1 MFEIMLLM
9 YNFYYIIILT
19 IKIWTGF
26 NTIMEVEKMT
36 NEDFQRLVIE
46 KLGNL
51 EASVQGLEKGQ
62 HDLEMSVK
70 SLEISVKGL
79 ELSMKDLEQGQSEIK
94 EDIKSI
100 VEQTADLTEFR
111 ELKYKLDTLIE
122 DNISIQGILGEHEVA
137 IRTIKRR
144 VI

>member
-1 MFEIMLLM
+1 MLFK

-19 IKIWTGF
+19 LKIWTGS
-26 NTIMEVEKMT
+26 NTIMGVEKMT

-46 KLGNL
+46 KLGN
-51 EASVQGLEKGQ
+51 LEKGQ

-94 EDIKSI
+94 EDIKAI

-111 ELKYKLDTLIE
+111 EEVKDKLDTLIQE
-122 DNISIQGILGEHEVA
+122 NLSIHGILGEHEVA
-137 IRTIKRR
+137 IRTIRRR